1 MITLRQGQRGPQ
13 VEMLQL
19 ALNRAGFNVG
29 TIDRI
34 FGLNTLN
41 AVLRFQ
47 ASRSLIQDGIVGNAT
62 WRALRPYLVGYTTYR
77 IRPGDTLFR
86 ISTNNNVPLQA
97 ILIANP
103 NVSPA
108 NLIVG
113 SELTLPFSFDIVA
126 ENVTLTYELME
137 LYIEGIVLRYPFV
150 RSGVLSRSSSGTR
163 NIYNLAI
170 GTGSNQVMYNATHHA
185 NEWITSLLLMKFI
198 EQYAKAYAYGYNLA
212 VGTQAET
219 PASVLYTYSTIHFV
233 PMVNP
238 DGADLVTGGILPNT
252 ELYNIARNISNDYP
266 QIPFPSGWKANIYG
280 VDVNLNYPAGW
291 EEARRIKFAQ
301 GFTSPAPR
309 DFVGYGPLTVSES
322 IAMANYTRANDFRL
336 TLSYH
341 TQGRVIFWKYLDYL
355 PPNSEQIGRLFS
367 DLSGYALEITPYESG
382 HAGYKDWFIQE
393 FNRPSYTIEAG
404 LGVSPLPLSQF
415 PTIYNE
421 NRGILV
427 MAALVT

>member
-1 MITLRQGQRGPQ
+1 MIILRQGQRGPQ

-19 ALNRAGFNVG
+19 ALNRAGFNAG
-29 TIDRI
+29 PIDGV
-34 FGLNTLN
+34 FGPNTLN

-47 ASRSLIQDGIVGNAT
+47 SSRSLTQDGIVGPAT
-62 WRALRPYLVGYTTYR
+62 WNALRPYLVGYTTYR
-77 IRPGDTLFR
+77 IRAGDTLFR
-86 ISTNNNVPLQA
+86 ISTSRNIPLQT

-113 SELTLPFSFDIVA
+113 SELILPFPFDIVA
-126 ENVTLTYELME
+126 DNVTLTYELME
-137 LYIEGIVLRYPFV
+137 LYIEGIVTRYPFV
-150 RSGVLSRSSSGTR
+150 RSGILSTSSSGTR
-163 NIYNLAI
+163 NIYNLVI

-198 EQYAKAYAYGYNLA
+198 EQYAKAYAHGYNIA
-212 VGTQAET
+212 AGTPAET
-219 PASVLYTYSTIHFV
+219 PADLLYDYSTIHFV

-252 ELYNIARNISNDYP
+252 ELYNIARSISQNYP
-266 QIPFPSGWKANIYG
+266 NIPFPSGWKANIYG
-280 VDVNLNYPAGW
+280 VDPNLQYPAGW
-291 EEARRIKFAQ
+291 TEARRIKFAQ

-309 DFVGYGPLTVSES
+309 DFVGYGPLTINES
-322 IAMANYTRANDFRL
+322 IAMANYTSANDFRL

-341 TQGRVIFWKYLDYL
+341 TQGRVIFWKYRDYN
-355 PPNSEQIGRLFS
+355 PPNSEQIGRLFAN
-367 DLSGYALEITPYESG
+367 LSGYALEITPYESG
-382 HAGYKDWFIQE
+382 HAGYKDWFIQD

-404 LGVSPLPLSQF
+404 LGTSPLPLSQF